1 MRDLTGR
8 VAWITGAGTGIGE
21 AAAVALAQLGMKV
34 VLSGRRADALAQVAE
49 RISAVEAAAA
59 EAAAAEVA
67 AAEVAVLDV
76 ADKHA
81 VAAVAEGILSRHG
94 RIDVLVSSAGLNV
107 RNRNW
112 HNVTLEDWDQVIRV
126 DLDGAFYCAKAVL
139 PAMIAQKDGLIINI
153 SSWAGKHV
161 SVVTGPAYTAAK
173 HAMNAMNESINME
186 AGIHGVRACA
196 VCPGEVSTPIL
207 DKRPVPVTAAER
219 AQMVQAEDC
228 GEIIAF
234 LARLPAHVCINEL
247 TVSPTW
253 NRGYVA
259 QARALQ
265 SQ

>member
-1 MRDLTGR
+1 MRELNGR
-8 VAWITGAGTGIGE
+8 VAWVTGAGTGIGE
-21 AAAVALAQLGMKV
+21 AAALALAKEGMTV
-34 VLSGRRADALAQVAE
+34 VLSGRRADKL
-49 RISAVEAAAA
+49 
-59 EAAAAEVA
+59 AEVA
-67 AAEVAVLDV
+67 ARAGDKAEVAVLDV
-76 ADKHA
+76 ADKDA
-81 VAAVAEGILSRHG
+81 VAAVAEGILGRHG

-107 RNRNW
+107 RERNW
-112 HNVTLEDWDQVIRV
+112 HNLSTEAWDQVIRV

-139 PAMIAQKDGLIINI
+139 PAMIAQQDGLIVNI

-196 VCPGEVSTPIL
+196 VCPGEVATPIL
-207 DKRPVPVTAAER
+207 DMRPVPVTAEER
-219 AQMVQAEDC
+219 ARMVQPEDC

-234 LARLPAHVCINEL
+234 LARLPAHVCINDL

-259 QARALQ
+259 QARALKA
-265 SQ
+265 